1 MSDFNFT
8 KLIAL
13 CSKNSQKLSKKYKE
27 LYASRIYPF
36 SKKIQSEFLPSLK
49 PIIFTLGQRKKT
61 IGLLVFL
68 LVFFGGIV
76 VIKVN
81 PSKGKGRDVS
91 DFTIKAEIGRLSSI
105 ITASGELQAQK
116 SINVNPHRQGL
127 LAEIYVDE
135 GDEVKRGQLIAKIDS
150 RDFLFRLNELNA
162 EFENKKTAF
171 ERRKRLFNEG
181 AISAETYNDYK
192 KSFLTSQARLEQL
205 KVEGKELSIR
215 APFSGIITARY
226 AESGSFVSPTSQS
239 SSTQSSIRNSVVELS
254 QGLQVLAKVPESD
267 IGRIQIGQEASVR
280 VEAFPDERFKSL
292 VNDIAP
298 RAIKNNNVT
307 SFEVKLFFI
316 NPPKKLRIGMTSD
329 IEFKAGETGLKT
341 LVPTVAIAT
350 EEGEPGL
357 YIIGKDNQPLFRKV
371 DLGSSSGSKT
381 AILKGIKPGDIIFI
395 DLPPWSKRKRN

>member
-81 PSKGKGRDVS
+81 PSKGKDRDIS
-91 DFTIKAEIGRLSSI
+91 DFTIKAETGRLSSI

-150 RDFLFRLNELNA
+150 RDFLFRLNEL
-162 EFENKKTAF
+162 
-171 ERRKRLFNEG
+171 
-181 AISAETYNDYK
+181 
-192 KSFLTSQARLEQL
+192 
-205 KVEGKELSIR
+205 
-215 APFSGIITARY
+215 
-226 AESGSFVSPTSQS
+226 
-239 SSTQSSIRNSVVELS
+239 
-254 QGLQVLAKVPESD
+254 
-267 IGRIQIGQEASVR
+267 
-280 VEAFPDERFKSL
+280 
-292 VNDIAP
+292 
-298 RAIKNNNVT
+298 
-307 SFEVKLFFI
+307 
-316 NPPKKLRIGMTSD
+316 
-329 IEFKAGETGLKT
+329 
-341 LVPTVAIAT
+341 
-350 EEGEPGL
+350 
-357 YIIGKDNQPLFRKV
+357 
-371 DLGSSSGSKT
+371 
-381 AILKGIKPGDIIFI
+381 
-395 DLPPWSKRKRN
+395 